1 MNREDTICAI
11 SSPQGIGAIALIR
24 ISGEKAFSIT
34 GKYINKNA
42 DFQNIPTQFAKFAEF
57 TEQQNVI
64 DQVVVTKFVHPH
76 SYTGED
82 LVEISCHGSS
92 YIQQKILELL
102 IEGGA
107 RLALPGEFTMRAFLN
122 GKMDLPQAEAVAD
135 LIESQS
141 EITHKLA
148 MKQLK
153 GRFSKELHELH
164 QQFVNFASLL
174 ELELDFSEEDVQ
186 FADRLQLSD
195 LLIQLREEV
204 ESLLRSFKL
213 GNVLKTGIPVAII
226 GKPNVGKSTLLNAL
240 VDDDRAI
247 VSNIPGTT
255 RDTIEDTYNI
265 DGITF
270 RFIDT
275 AGIRSSE
282 DEIENFGIE
291 RTYKAIEKA
300 DIILHMVDITQTSLK
315 DIETE
320 LRFLEDEIDLAN
332 KKLIIIANK
341 IDQMSETPHH
351 FTEWGDYDV
360 IYTSARRKVNLN
372 LISDTLID
380 YVRSNKLA
388 DTTLLTNARHYD
400 IMLNVL
406 EAIDRI
412 EDGFRMQLPSD
423 LITIEVRSVLHNL
436 GLALGETTSEDILEN
451 IFGRFCIGK

>member
-1 MNREDTICAI
+1 MSHKDAICAI
-11 SSPQGIGAIALIR
+11 SSPQGIGAIALVR
-24 ISGEKAFSIT
+24 ISGAEAFLFMDKFLKEEVGFLT
-34 GKYINKNA
+34 LPA
-42 DFQNIPTQFAKFAEF
+42 QQAKFAEF
-57 TEQQNVI
+57 VCQQTVI
-64 DQVVVTKFVHPH
+64 DQVVITKFVHPH

-82 LVEISCHGSS
+82 LVEISCHGSL
-92 YIQQKILELL
+92 YIQKKILESL
-102 IEGGA
+102 IEGGV
-107 RLALPGEFTMRAFLN
+107 RLANPGEFTMRAFLN
-122 GKMDLPQAEAVAD
+122 GKLDLLQAEAVAD

-153 GRFSKELHELH
+153 GSFSNELRELNH
-164 QQFVNFASLL
+164 QFVNFASLL

-186 FADRLQLSD
+186 FADRLLLSD
-195 LLIQLREEV
+195 LLAQIKDEV
-204 ESLLRSFKL
+204 ESLLKSFKL

-265 DGITF
+265 NGVTF

-275 AGIRSSE
+275 AGIRSSD

-300 DIILHMVDITQTSLK
+300 DIILYMIDINQTSLQE
-315 DIETE
+315 IESE
-320 LRFLEDEIDLAN
+320 LVFLENEIDLSG

-341 IDQMSETPHH
+341 IDQMSEIPPH
-351 FTEWGDYDV
+351 FSELENCDV
-360 IYTSARRKVNLN
+360 VYVSARRKVNIN
-372 LISDTLID
+372 LISDALTD
-380 YVRSNKLA
+380 YVQSQKLS
-388 DTTLLTNARHYD
+388 DTTLLTNTRHYD
-400 IMLNVL
+400 IMLSVL
-406 EAIDRI
+406 DAIERI
-412 EDGFRMQLPSD
+412 ETGFQNSLSTD
-423 LITIEVRSVLHNL
+423 LVAIEVRNAIYYL
-436 GLALGETTSEDILEN
+436 GLVLGETTTDDILEN